1 MASTLSAS
9 AASAVSARSL
19 RSAPARSRRGAVS
32 ARASVSEPEKKSDAS
47 SEVSIRRRPPNGQSL
62 HNVGTDQFAFKM
74 EAVTP
79 EGDRVDNEDNKPR
92 NILEEIVWHKD
103 VELAKRKDAFPLA
116 LVAP

>member
-74 EAVTP
+74 
-79 EGDRVDNEDNKPR
+79 
-92 NILEEIVWHKD
+92 
-103 VELAKRKDAFPLA
+103 
-116 LVAP
+116 